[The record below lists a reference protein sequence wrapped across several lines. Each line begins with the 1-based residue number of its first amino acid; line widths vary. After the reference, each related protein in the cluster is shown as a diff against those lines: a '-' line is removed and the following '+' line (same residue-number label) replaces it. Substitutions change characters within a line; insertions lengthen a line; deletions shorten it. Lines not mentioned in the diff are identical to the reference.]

1 MTTELKAQTVIAN
14 DAVKA
19 DVVVRAL
26 DVTVLEGALFTV
38 GVFILKVP
46 AALVRDTDLDAVL
59 PVAAADVHPCALFA
73 PRAKL

>member
-1 MTTELKAQTVIAN
+1 MPVELKAQAVIAN

-26 DVTVLEGALFTV
+26 DVTVLEGTLFAV

-59 PVAAADVHPCALFA
+59 PVTTADVHPCALFA